1 MHNWSEI
8 WLPRLAAWVNLRHV
22 LRCVHAMRHRHRPAH
37 CFLSMGASLFSRTL
51 ANLDICAREI
61 WAGKENVYQLE
72 VKINSTITLYTA
84 FYMFSRSVWRHLAP
98 TIPLVHAVGTA
109 GNMCLPGV
117 CRYCRFQCMTRSA
130 LALSSLLLWDIHW
143 SFLSPPTPHSHE
155 PSSPPRQT
163 TSEKNI
169 YRKHKKKC
177 TVGTRGGSP
186 FSLRRSASAKSVL
199 VRPALPGTALLKI
212 LRTATSA
219 SSRLWK
225 QLSQCCHSSDQRMT
239 PKACRYDQSHA
250 NRVLSSCMCLVLY
263 SVNGN
268 MGAES

>member
-1 MHNWSEI
+1 
-8 WLPRLAAWVNLRHV
+8 
-22 LRCVHAMRHRHRPAH
+22 
-37 CFLSMGASLFSRTL
+37 
-51 ANLDICAREI
+51 
-61 WAGKENVYQLE
+61 
-72 VKINSTITLYTA
+72 
-84 FYMFSRSVWRHLAP
+84 MFSRSVWRHLAP

-169 YRKHKKKC
+169 YRKQKKKC

-219 SSRLWK
+219 SSGLWK
-225 QLSQCCHSSDQRMT
+225 QLSQWCHYDKTFALIGCGRTTVATIERLHLACQITRREPPPMSIRCQNWSSCVAVITISRM
-239 PKACRYDQSHA
+239 PIACSRHACVSHFI
-250 NRVLSSCMCLVLY
+250 RVPLSSLPLPKTTTPF
-263 SVNGN
+263 SLLH
-268 MGAES
+268 

>member
-98 TIPLVHAVGTA
+98 TIPLIHAVGTA
-109 GNMCLPGV
+109 GN
-117 CRYCRFQCMTRSA
+117 SA
-130 LALSSLLLWDIHW
+130 Y
-143 SFLSPPTPHSHE
+143 
-155 PSSPPRQT
+155 Q
-163 TSEKNI
+163 
-169 YRKHKKKC
+169 
-177 TVGTRGGSP
+177 
-186 FSLRRSASAKSVL
+186 ASAGIVVFNAWRVL
-199 VRPALPGTALLKI
+199 RWLYLLCYSGI
-212 LRTATSA
+212 FTGAFCHHQLRTAMSHLA
-219 SSRLWK
+219 HQGKPLLKKIYIESRKKNAL
-225 QLSQCCHSSDQRMT
+225 
-239 PKACRYDQSHA
+239 
-250 NRVLSSCMCLVLY
+250 
-263 SVNGN
+263 
-268 MGAES
+268 